1 MARRLDLV
9 GRTFG
14 RLTVVS
20 LEYVNKYTFWTCAC
34 TCGGY
39 TTVNGSLLA
48 SGRVKSCGCLK
59 KLPKEPISCKP
70 GASVSGWTCLEF
82 VGRGARGHEFLWQHA
97 CGERR
102 VVLASLLRAGKQARC
117 SCQPKTSRKGSGRFH
132 GPTRNTHKAMVARCT
147 NPEHEAYG
155 RYGEV
160 GITLDPAWLD
170 YDTFVSE
177 MGERPRGTEIDRID
191 NSLGYFKG
199 NCRWVTRKVN
209 LRNTRVNVR
218 FLFRGEEKTIAD
230 LADIAAVPYPTLY
243 ARLTKYMWDVEK
255 AVTTP
260 SRRGK

>member
-1 MARRLDLV
+1 MAACV
-9 GRTFG
+9 WGAESNA
-14 RLTVVS
+14 S
-20 LEYVNKYTFWTCAC
+20 LF
-34 TCGGY
+34 
-39 TTVNGSLLA
+39 A
-48 SGRVKSCGCLK
+48 SGWKTGQML
-59 KLPKEPISCKP
+59 LPTQNFKE
-70 GASVSGWTCLEF
+70 
-82 VGRGARGHEFLWQHA
+82 
-97 CGERR
+97 
-102 VVLASLLRAGKQARC
+102 
-117 SCQPKTSRKGSGRFH
+117 GSGRFH

-155 RYGEV
+155 RYGGA

-218 FLFRGEEKTIAD
+218 FLFRGDEKTIAD

-243 ARLTKYMWDVEK
+243 ARLAKYMWDVEK